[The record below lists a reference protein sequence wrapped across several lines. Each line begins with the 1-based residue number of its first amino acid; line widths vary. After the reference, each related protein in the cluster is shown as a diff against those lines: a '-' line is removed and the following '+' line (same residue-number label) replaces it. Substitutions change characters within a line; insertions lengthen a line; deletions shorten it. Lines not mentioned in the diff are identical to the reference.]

1 MIEGEHGG
9 GVMGSTTGG
18 QQERR
23 SARGVRDAG
32 WSDTTL
38 RGVNLNSNAR
48 GPADH
53 EHLGQGDYVPLFLSP
68 IPPLSHYLTWPILL
82 TYLFAE
88 GT

>member
-1 MIEGEHGG
+1 M
-9 GVMGSTTGG
+9 
-18 QQERR
+18 
-23 SARGVRDAG
+23 RDAG

-38 RGVNLNSNAR
+38 RGVNLDSNAR

-53 EHLGQGDYVPLFLSP
+53 ELLGQGDYVPLFLSP
-68 IPPLSHYLTWPILL
+68 IPPLSHYLTNIDEFLTWPILL